1 MEWIER
7 LKIWYR
13 AYRYA
18 TKADVGGI
26 AYIKRSIKKGQ
37 TVLDIGAH
45 KAGYLYFMQKLVG
58 HEGKVFAFEPQSRL
72 FRYVDQL
79 KKLFHW
85 QQVTVEHL
93 AISDSVGKVTLY
105 IPTNKKSKTTSPGA
119 TLVEHK
125 DRQDFTT
132 TEEVLTETLDAYCQH
147 KGINPDFMK
156 IDVEGNELR
165 IFKGGMATL
174 KKCKPKI
181 IVEIEARHI
190 GQNQVLET
198 IEFLT
203 ALGYQGF
210 FISGKK
216 LIPVAD
222 FRFDIH
228 QNTDKMHEY
237 CNNFVFE

>member
-1 MEWIER
+1 MKWIER
-7 LKIWYR
+7 FKIQYR

-26 AYIKRSIKKGQ
+26 AYIKAKLKKGQ
-37 TVLDIGAH
+37 TVLDVGAH
-45 KAGYLYFMQKLVG
+45 KAGYLYFIQKLVG

-72 FRYVDQL
+72 FRYVDHM

-85 QQVTVEHL
+85 HQVTVEHL
-93 AISDSVGKVTLY
+93 ALSDTAGKVTLY
-105 IPTNKKSKTTSPGA
+105 IPSNKKSKLTSPGA

-125 DRQDFTT
+125 QGLDFMT
-132 TEEVLTETLDAYCQH
+132 TEEVMTDTLDAYSQRRSIC
-147 KGINPDFMK
+147 PDFMK

-165 IFKGGMATL
+165 IFQGGLATL

-190 GQNQVLET
+190 GQQQVLET
-198 IEFLT
+198 IEYLT

-228 QNTDKMHEY
+228 QNTDNMKAY